1 MKSMTVPR
9 ITSRQN
15 TRVKEAVRLREG
27 RERRK
32 SGRHLVDGAREI
44 WRALEAGV
52 RPVEAFVCARGAG
65 SKEHGVGGN
74 AELVDR
80 LRESGAEILPVTGE
94 VFEKL
99 CFGEREQAGIV
110 VVAESPRRGLADLQ
124 LGDGSFV
131 AVIEGVEKPGN
142 VGAILRSADAAGV
155 DAVVVAD
162 GAADLFNPNTIRA
175 SLGTVF
181 KVNVVEATSNEAI
194 EWLVAKELRPVAA
207 RPEAELEY
215 TDAILTGGVAIVLG
229 SEADGLSEVWRGAKV
244 QSVRLP
250 MRGMADSLNVSTAAA
265 VLFYEALRQRGEAES
280 DSTGR

>member
-1 MKSMTVPR
+1 
-9 ITSRQN
+9 
-15 TRVKEAVRLREG
+15 VKEAVRLREG

-52 RPVEAFVCARGAG
+52 RPVEAFVCERGVG

-229 SEADGLSEVWRGAKV
+229 SEADGLSDVWRGAKV